1 MKKNILDRQRLVLC
15 REKLNITKQ
24 EAAKKMQMSQ
34 PAYLRYESGDR
45 IPSIHIIQTM
55 ANVLGT
61 SVEYLIG
68 ETDNA
73 LPTSYL
79 IEAASD
85 PELFYMIEF
94 YKNSSMEDQRKL
106 VECVKDFIKN
116 IAVSQND

>member
-1 MKKNILDRQRLVLC
+1 MPKNILDKQRLILC

-24 EAAKKMQMSQ
+24 EAAKRMQMSQ

-61 SVEYLIG
+61 SVEYLTG
-68 ETDNA
+68 EADNS

-79 IEAASD
+79 IEVTSD
-85 PELFYMIEF
+85 PELFYMIDV
-94 YKNSSMEDQRKL
+94 YKKSNMEDQNRFI
-106 VECVKDFIKN
+106 EYIKDYYKE
-116 IAVSQND
+116 

>member
-1 MKKNILDRQRLVLC
+1 MKKDILDRQRLVLC

-68 ETDNA
+68 EIDNS

-85 PELFYMIEF
+85 PELFFMIEF
-94 YKNSSMEDQRKL
+94 YKNSSREDQDRFAEYVNEFYK
-106 VECVKDFIKN
+106 KY
-116 IAVSQND
+116 SS

>member
-1 MKKNILDRQRLVLC
+1 MPKNILDKQRLILC

-24 EAAKKMQMSQ
+24 EAAKRMQMSQ
-34 PAYLRYESGDR
+34 PGYLRYESGDR

-61 SVEYLIG
+61 SVDYLTG

-79 IEAASD
+79 IEVTSD
-85 PELFYMIEF
+85 PDLFYMIDT
-94 YKNSSMEDQRKL
+94 YKKSNAEDQNR
-106 VECVKDFIKN
+106 FIEY
-116 IAVSQND
+116 VNDYHKKYSR

>member
-1 MKKNILDRQRLVLC
+1 MSKNILDKERLAFC

-24 EAAKKMQMSQ
+24 EAAKRMQMSQ
-34 PAYLRYESGDR
+34 PAYVRYESGDR
-45 IPSIHIIQTM
+45 IPSIHIIQAM

-61 SVEYLIG
+61 SVEYLTG

-85 PELFYMIEF
+85 PEFFYMIDI
-94 YKNSSMEDQRKL
+94 YKKSNGEDQNRFLKY
-106 VECVKDFIKN
+106 VKDFYKK
-116 IAVSQND
+116 

>member
-1 MKKNILDRQRLVLC
+1 MKKNILDKQRLIFC
-15 REKLNITKQ
+15 REQLNITKQ
-24 EAAKKMQMSQ
+24 EASRRMQMTQ

-68 ETDNA
+68 ETDNS

-79 IEAASD
+79 IKVTSD
-85 PELFYMIEF
+85 PELFYMIDL
-94 YKNSSMEDQRKL
+94 YKKSSMEDQIRL
-106 VECVKDFIKN
+106 HEYVKDLHKKY
-116 IAVSQND
+116 SR